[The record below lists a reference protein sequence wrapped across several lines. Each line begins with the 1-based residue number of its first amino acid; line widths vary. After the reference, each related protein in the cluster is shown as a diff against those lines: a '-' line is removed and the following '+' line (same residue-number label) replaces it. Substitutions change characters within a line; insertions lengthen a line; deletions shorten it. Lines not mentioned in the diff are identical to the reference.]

1 MATHSSILAWEVSW
15 REETGCYSPWGYKEL
30 DTTEHAC
37 KKKSVKFSSFQSL
50 GRVWPFATRW
60 TAACQTSLYITN
72 SQSLLKLISID
83 SVMPSNH
90 LMLCVPFLLPHS
102 IFPSKRSFQMSQ
114 LFASDGQSIGVSA
127 STSDFPMNIQDWFP
141 SELTC
146 WIFLQSKGLS
156 RVFSNP
162 TVQKHQFFFISAQLF
177 V

>member
-1 MATHSSILAWEVSW
+1 MYGEIIKEYHSVLLQVTSVFRKSYLYCKGFPGGSVVKNLPAMQKTQVWSLGQEDPLEKEMATHSSILAWEVSW

-90 LMLCVPFLLPHS
+90 LMLCVPFLLPH
-102 IFPSKRSFQMSQ
+102 
-114 LFASDGQSIGVSA
+114 
-127 STSDFPMNIQDWFP
+127 
-141 SELTC
+141 
-146 WIFLQSKGLS
+146 
-156 RVFSNP
+156 
-162 TVQKHQFFFISAQLF
+162 
-177 V
+177 

>member
-127 STSDFPMNIQDWFP
+127 STSDFPMNIQDWSP
-141 SELTC
+141 LG
-146 WIFLQSKGLS
+146 WIGLITLQSKGLS
-156 RVFSNP
+156 RRVFSNT
-162 TVQKHQFFFISAQLF
+162 TVQKHHFYGTQLSLY
-177 V
+177 